1 MPDIVTTANEAV
13 SVIPDDLWTEAG
25 WLKCALTVDLRVR
38 RFTVRD
44 LLQLEPGG
52 IVETENADGAD
63 VPVQVNGQLIALAE
77 FEVVAQRIAV
87 RLTELA

>member
-1 MPDIVTTANEAV
+1 MSDVAATMKEEP
-13 SVIPDDLWTEAG
+13 SRIPDDLWNEAG

-38 RFTVRD
+38 HFTVRD

-52 IVETENADGAD
+52 IVETENANGAD
-63 VPVQVNGQLIALAE
+63 VPVQVNRRLIAWAE

-87 RLTELA
+87 RFTELA

>member
-1 MPDIVTTANEAV
+1 MSDFIATVKQAA
-13 SVIPDDLWTEAG
+13 SGIPDDLWSEAG

-52 IVETENADGAD
+52 IVETENVNGAD
-63 VPVQVNGQLIALAE
+63 VPVQVNSRLIAWAE